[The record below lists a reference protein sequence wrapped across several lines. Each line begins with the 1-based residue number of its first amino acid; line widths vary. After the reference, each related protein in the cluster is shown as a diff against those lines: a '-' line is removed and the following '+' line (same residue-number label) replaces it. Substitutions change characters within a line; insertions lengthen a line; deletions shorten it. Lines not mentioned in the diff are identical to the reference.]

1 MPDVP
6 KDPTVVALG
15 EALIDLIGEEDASG
29 EVAYRARPGGSPM
42 NVAVAAARL
51 GTPTAFLTRLST
63 DAFGARLAG
72 HVAAAGVDL
81 RLAQRGPEPTSLA
94 VVTLDARRNA
104 RYAFYRVG
112 TADVAYDP
120 RPRPTLPPSVAVGC
134 VTLSLLLEPAR
145 GAFRDLVAA
154 TGRAAGSGAGGPAPR
169 RVVWIAD
176 PNVRPA
182 LMPDRDA
189 FVREVEGWAGLV
201 DVVKVSDE
209 DLEHLGLAMGAGAVA
224 VTAGGAGARVHRP
237 DRPVLAVPGRSVAVV
252 DTVGAGDTFTAG
264 LATGLAVVGA
274 GATRAGRSLDVGA
287 LDVGALDDA
296 TWRAVLA
303 RAVAASSI
311 TCTRAGADPPTAE
324 ELAAV
329 L

>member
-1 MPDVP
+1 MPGAP
-6 KDPTVVALG
+6 QDPTVVALG
-15 EALIDLIGEEDASG
+15 EALIDLIGEVDASG

-51 GTPTAFLTRLST
+51 GTPTAFLTRIST
-63 DAFGARLAG
+63 DAFGTRLAT
-72 HVAAAGVDL
+72 HVSEAGVDL
-81 RLAQRGPEPTSLA
+81 RLAERGDEPTSLA
-94 VVTLDARRNA
+94 VVTLDAERNA

-120 RPRPTLPPSVAVGC
+120 RPRPTLPRSVAVGC
-134 VTLSLLLEPAR
+134 VSLSLLLEPAR

-154 TGRAAGSGAGGPAPR
+154 SPR
-169 RVVWIAD
+169 VLWIAD

-182 LMPDRDA
+182 LMPDRGA
-189 FVREVEGWAGLV
+189 FVRDVDAWAALV

-209 DLEHLGLAMGAGAVA
+209 DLAHLALDEAGAAQRWCRAGARAVV
-224 VTAGGAGARVHRP
+224 VTAGAEGARLHRR
-237 DRPVLAVPGRSVAVV
+237 DRAALAVPGRDVAVV

-264 LATGLAVVGA
+264 LATGLAAAGGA
-274 GATRAGRSLDVGA
+274 APLRD
-287 LDVGALDDA
+287 GALDDA
-296 TWRAVLA
+296 AWRAVLA
-303 RAVAASSI
+303 RAVAAASI

-324 ELAAV
+324 ELDAV